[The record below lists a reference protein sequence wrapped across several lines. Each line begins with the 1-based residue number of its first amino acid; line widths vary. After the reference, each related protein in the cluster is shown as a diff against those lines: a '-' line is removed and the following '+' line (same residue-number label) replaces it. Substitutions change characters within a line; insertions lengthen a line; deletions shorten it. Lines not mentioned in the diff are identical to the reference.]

1 MKINEDV
8 INIYSIYLGA
18 SAAAYFVILIIKNIM
33 LRAVLKKKAEILNI
47 FFEIPRVACNSIQ
60 K

>member
-33 LRAVLKKKAEILNI
+33 LRAVLKKKA
-47 FFEIPRVACNSIQ
+47 
-60 K
+60 